1 MFRLM
6 NPSALFAFEVT
17 VAICLFQLRSE
28 VRVIPRY
35 LADLTFSRMTSWRLY
50 WNLIG
55 FFLRV
60 IEIVWHL
67 VGLNC
72 ISHLSSHLASVL
84 RSS

>member
-72 ISHLSSHLASVL
+72 INHLSSHLASIL